1 MQGFIVHRTVKYEGS
16 FFLGYFE
23 TLEEAV
29 NRCKDDS
36 VEGCFDQPD
45 TLGPLILIEGPHLE
59 SILRNTPGIH
69 QVWRLDHEHGHEDSY
84 TIMSTL
90 HSTNST
96 QA

>member
-1 MQGFIVHRTVKYEGS
+1 MQGFIVHRVVQYEGS

-23 TLEEAV
+23 TFEEAV
-29 NRCKDDS
+29 EKCHIDS
-36 VEGCFDQPD
+36 LEGCFDSPD
-45 TLGPLILIEGPHLE
+45 TLGPPILLEGE
-59 SILRNTPGIH
+59 YANWITKKTEGIH
-69 QVWRLDHEHGHEDSY
+69 QIWKLNHEHGHEDSY